1 MSKIALVYHPGRRY
15 LPGYHIP
22 IKGAA
27 AMNRK
32 QKGLRLHP
40 DTDALAKAICEKEG
54 RSFARL
60 IDVLIIERAALH
72 GLVKAHDE

>member
-1 MSKIALVYHPGRRY
+1 
-15 LPGYHIP
+15 
-22 IKGAA
+22 
-27 AMNRK
+27 MNRK

-60 IDVLIIERAALH
+60 IDTLIHERAALH
-72 GLVKAHDE
+72 DLVKAHNE